1 MLNPYSERTEWLEML
16 TRELPDMNIQFYP
29 DIHDPDSVEYAVFWI
44 HDTEDMRRYPNLRAI
59 LAVTAGVEQFA
70 GGDYPAVPIVRL
82 ADEAMAGEM
91 AAYAAH
97 WVVHFHRK
105 LDTYLD
111 QQAAKVWR
119 PIRTAATGDFPVGIL
134 GFGAIGR
141 HIGKCLAGLGYPI
154 NAWTRSGGEEEGIT
168 HYRGRDGLEEM
179 VSTSRAVVN
188 VLPDTP
194 ETRGLIDAGV
204 LAHFAPGSVYVSL
217 GRGGTTIE
225 PDLVSALDDGIL
237 SAAALDVTE
246 PEPLPPGSPLWD
258 HPRVRITPH
267 TSGFTRAST
276 AAPLIAANIRRIQR
290 GEQPFPLYDP
300 RRGY

>member
-1 MLNPYSERTEWLEML
+1 MLNPYSERAEWLKML
-16 TRELPDMNIQFYP
+16 ARELPDMNIQLYP
-29 DIHDPDSVEYAVFWI
+29 DIHDPESVEYAVFWV

-59 LAVTAGVEQFA
+59 LATTAGVEQFA
-70 GGDYPAVPIVRL
+70 GGDYPDVPVVRM
-82 ADEAMAGEM
+82 ADATMAEEM
-91 AAYAAH
+91 AAYAVH

-111 QQAAKVWR
+111 QQEAQVWR
-119 PIRTAATGDFPVGIL
+119 PVRTAATGDFPVGIL

-141 HIGKCLAGLGYPI
+141 HIGKCLAALGYPI
-154 NAWTRSGGEEEGIT
+154 NAWTRTGGEEDGIT

-179 VSTSRAVVN
+179 VSTSGAVVN
-188 VLPDTP
+188 ILPDTP

-204 LAHFAPGSVYVSL
+204 LAHFTPGSVYVSL
-217 GRGGTTIE
+217 GRGATTVE
-225 PDLVSALDDGIL
+225 PDLITALDDGVL
-237 SAAALDVTE
+237 SAAVLDVTE
-246 PEPLPPGSPLWD
+246 TEPLPPGSPLWH
-258 HPRVRITPH
+258 HPRARITPH
-267 TSGFTRAST
+267 MSGFTRAAT